1 MEIKTLAGV
10 SLSTLTA
17 VFNQAF
23 TGYFVPINMSEE
35 GMADRLAR
43 ARIDLSQSIGTF
55 TKDGLVAFM
64 LTGIEQR
71 GDRKV
76 AYNAGTGVIPDYRR
90 QRLVKQMYAW
100 AEDFWRAAGFTDLTL
115 EVIVENKYAIKAY
128 EGVGFRIERRLASFK
143 YQRDDAAS
151 SSSELEQVE
160 KPNWPSYAQLR
171 AFAPSWDF
179 NQAGVEA
186 VKQDYEFFEGS
197 SATGD
202 AFAIVHKNG
211 RIAQAGCSSGTVED
225 WDRLLSNL
233 EKQHNSLT
241 WVNIDVKA
249 EALLEAVQ
257 QRGWEPIIE
266 QYEMFRSL

>member
-10 SLSTLTA
+10 PLSTLTA

-43 ARIDLSQSIGTF
+43 ARIDLNQSIGTF
-55 TKDGLVAFM
+55 TDDGLVAFM

-76 AYNAGTGVIPDYRR
+76 AYNAGTGVLPNYRR
-90 QRLVKQMYAW
+90 RRLVKQMYTW
-100 AEDFWRAAGFTDLTL
+100 AEGLWRAEGITDLTL

-128 EGVGFRIERRLASFK
+128 EGVGFQVGRRLASFK
-143 YQRDDAAS
+143 YQRGDAPSMAS
-151 SSSELEQVE
+151 VLRQVE
-160 KPNWPSYAQLR
+160 EANWATYARLR
-171 AFAPSWDF
+171 TFDPSWDF

-186 VKQDYEFFEGS
+186 VIQNYRFYEGTDVDEDF
-197 SATGD
+197 
-202 AFAIVHKNG
+202 FAIVHENG
-211 RIAQAGCSSGTVED
+211 RIAQAGCSTGTVEG
-225 WDRLLSNL
+225 WDTLLSNL
-233 EKQHNSLT
+233 EKQHVSLT
-241 WVNIDVKA
+241 WVNIDA
-249 EALLEAVQ
+249 EAKALLEAVQ